1 MNLKTVTTLPKLYDK
16 EGRWIHKLRVSL
28 LDACNMRCLYCMPE
42 DAVFNSKNNWP
53 KKNEIVDICSNLV
66 SLGMDE
72 IRLTGGEPL
81 LRPDV
86 MEIINELSKLPLNKL
101 AMTTNAILLKKY
113 LPQLKKTKCKSLN
126 ISLDS
131 LDRINFHKITKADKL
146 ESILESIFMAQEFG
160 FHVKINMVLLR
171 GLNDHEVED
180 FIEFSAKNNIEVRF
194 LELIKI
200 GVAVD
205 YFSQYFIPADE
216 VIDRIKAKWEM
227 KTQEVPFDSTSFK
240 YNLSNGAEIGFVA
253 SESKPFCSGCSR
265 LRLGPDGHLRP
276 CLMINDGP
284 SLRGLEPKEYP
295 EFLERVMALK
305 PTGRI
310 EELNQ
315 PMHQIGG

>member
-1 MNLKTVTTLPKLYDK
+1 MGKVMRVPKLIDK
-16 EGRWIHKLRVSL
+16 EGRLIHKLRVSL

-42 DAVFNSKNNWP
+42 DMVFTPKTDWP
-53 KKNEIVDICSNLV
+53 KADEILNICTNLI
-66 SLGMDE
+66 SLGIDE

-81 LRPDV
+81 LRPDA
-86 MEIINELSKLPLNKL
+86 MEIIDALSKLPIKKL

-113 LPQLKKTKCKSLN
+113 LPRLNKTKCKSLN

-131 LDRINFHKITKADKL
+131 LNRANFHKITKTDKL
-146 ESILESIFMAQEFG
+146 ESVLEGMFMAQELG
-160 FHVKINMVLLR
+160 FQVKINMVLLR
-171 GLNDHEVED
+171 GYNDHEVED
-180 FIEFSAKNNIEVRF
+180 FIQFSAEHNIEVRF

-205 YFSQYFIPADE
+205 YFDKYFISADE
-216 VIDRIKAKWEM
+216 VISRIKPKWDM
-227 KTQEVPFDSTSFK
+227 SPVEVAFDSTSFIYK
-240 YNLSNGAEIGFVA
+240 LSNGASIGFIA

-284 SLRGLEPKEYP
+284 SLRGLEFKDYP
-295 EFLERVMALK
+295 RFLEKVMSLK

-315 PMHQIGG
+315 PMYQIGG